1 MSQILKP
8 IDYLFILKKKRHND
22 VATHTQHYSDFFFP
36 TCKSLVGCLKRS
48 GAVNPLPNF
57 LLT

>member
-1 MSQILKP
+1 MSQILKL
-8 IDYLFILKKKRHND
+8 IDYLFIFKKKPHND
-22 VATHTQHYSDFFFP
+22 VALLRFFFP
-36 TCKSLVGCLKRS
+36 TCKPLVGCLKRS